1 MQQSRIRPAR
11 RMGSVLPYRATV
23 AELTSGLALVSVSGE
38 LDLHDEAELRQS
50 LASTEAGTV
59 IVDLSG
65 VSFLDWTICGVLVGE
80 AKRRHRAGAELVL
93 VDKGSAATRAIELT
107 GIDRAVRLFLTLRD
121 ALDSLLEE
129 APR

>member
-1 MQQSRIRPAR
+1 
-11 RMGSVLPYRATV
+11 MGSVLPYRATV

-93 VDKGSAATRAIELT
+93 VVDKGSAATRAIELT
-107 GIDRAVRLFLTLRD
+107 GIDRAVRLFRTLRG